1 MRSEGE
7 STISGRAHR
16 VLIKVKRC
24 TTDGLLG
31 VKRKCRESVRRFYPH
46 DDKMFLPLLA
56 RSGVIYG
63 TAKMKEDSVVS
74 RSCVPHDK
82 KKCVKHESQ
91 VKSLQSNHAYFS
103 FFFC

>member
-1 MRSEGE
+1 M
-7 STISGRAHR
+7 SGRAHR
-16 VLIKVKRC
+16 ALIKVKPC

-31 VKRKCRESVRRFYPH
+31 VKRKCCATMCRFYPH

-56 RSGVIYG
+56 RSGVLYG

-74 RSCVPHDK
+74 RSCVPHDN

-91 VKSLQSNHAYFS
+91 VTILQSHHAYLS
-103 FFFC
+103 